1 MTDIRRSLLRR
12 DALSAAKE
20 VLYHLDIHFSNQL
33 QNTAAPVVDNGS
45 VELVEE
51 FVFNMSK
58 DRSVQRK
65 KMTSLQELQLLEITC
80 SYFQEQ
86 GKDSLRQI
94 IFSALFSPQ
103 CNVADDRRMA
113 MLGKLVSMAV
123 AVCRVP
129 VLECAASW
137 LQRSPAP
144 HCMRLATVLVDDYCS
159 SAPSPAHALR
169 DIVSVSPR
177 FCCQFITAVTA
188 VYDLSTD
195 DLIPSSD
202 LLEMVVTW
210 VHDNPRLTLLTFLGA
225 PIPSS
230 RPPGALDPTPLL
242 GLVRWCIKSPLAYK
256 RHRKPLQAPDSGAAH
271 ALGPAEGGR
280 DPRSLYSMLHLS
292 VLQILVS
299 LRADLTELQLYGRV
313 GVMSLEHVAKLVG
326 ELAYLVDE
334 LNPGDSAA
342 ETELSLN
349 RLAQALQVAMAGGAL
364 LCSREDLRCLCS
376 RLPYNSLLQLVK
388 SGPFLPASHPGFQQ
402 ETYPPVHTPVQ
413 DCPSQPVSNPRV

>member
-58 DRSVQRK
+58 DRSVQR

-334 LNPGDSAA
+334 LNPGDSTA